1 MLGTATNASRAGHSS
16 VRSGSSHRILPLRKQ
31 APSGGTSG
39 PGPGRVQSWDC
50 DQTRPHHSAPEVHAL
65 KDSFFC
71 LLLSF
76 SFGW

>member
-16 VRSGSSHRILPLRKQ
+16 MQSGSSHRILPLRKQ

-50 DQTRPHHSAPEVHAL
+50 DQTRPLCPEVHAL